1 MSSHGR
7 EAVCCGS
14 AAQSLGGIA
23 AQDFAALDQAA
34 VKLICADGRFSVPAQ
49 QMGRLLG
56 ERIAMERGGKSLRL
70 DEALST
76 LVSACGCECVLH
88 SHFLQR
94 TPDGALLQITG
105 CTTVLGWEIPAVNR
119 AVCGFDAG
127 LFEGFLSSATGKS
140 VGVEETACL
149 GLGDFSCEFKITVDS
164 AQAVNG
170 EREGVGDGNC

>member
-14 AAQSLGGIA
+14 AEQSLGGIA
-23 AQDFAALDQAA
+23 AQDFAALDKAA

-56 ERIAMERGGKSLRL
+56 ERIAMERGGRHLCL

-76 LVSACGCECVLH
+76 LVSACGCDCVLH

-105 CTTVLGWEIPAVNR
+105 CTTVLGWEIPSVNR
-119 AVCGFDAG
+119 TVCGFDAG

-149 GLGDFSCEFKITVDS
+149 GMGDSSCEFEITLHP
-164 AQAVNG
+164 AQAANS
-170 EREGVGDGNC
+170 EQEGV

>member
-1 MSSHGR
+1 MSTHGR

-14 AAQSLGGIA
+14 GVQSFGGLDV
-23 AQDFAALDQAA
+23 QDFAALDQIA
-34 VKLICADGRFSVPAQ
+34 VKLICADGRFSTPAW

-56 ERIAMERGGKSLRL
+56 ERIAIERCTKSLSQ

-76 LVSACGCECVLH
+76 LVSACGCECALQ

-94 TPDGALLQITG
+94 NPDGALLQITG
-105 CTTVLGWEIPAVNR
+105 CTTVLDWEIPCVNR

-127 LFEGFLSSATGKS
+127 LFEGFLSAAIGKS

-149 GLGDFSCEFKITVDS
+149 GLGDSSCKFQITLHP
-164 AQAVNG
+164 AQAMNG
-170 EREGVGDGNC
+170 ERKGVKDGNC

>member
-1 MSSHGR
+1 MTNHER
-7 EAVCCGS
+7 ETVCCGS
-14 AAQSLGGIA
+14 APQSFGGIA

-34 VKLICADGRFSVPAQ
+34 VKLICAYGRFSVPAQ

-56 ERIAMERGGKSLRL
+56 ERIAMERGGRHLCL

-76 LVSACGCECVLH
+76 LVSACGCECALH
-88 SHFLQR
+88 SHFLQKS
-94 TPDGALLQITG
+94 PDGALLQITG
-105 CTTVLGWEIPAVNR
+105 CTTVLGWEIPSVNR

-149 GLGDFSCEFKITVDS
+149 GMGDSSCEFKITLHP
-164 AQAVNG
+164 AQAANS
-170 EREGVGDGNC
+170 EQEGV

>member
-23 AQDFAALDQAA
+23 AQDFAALDQIA
-34 VKLICADGRFSVPAQ
+34 VRLICEDGRFSAPAR

-56 ERIAMERGGKSLRL
+56 ERIAIERGGKLLCL

-76 LVSACGCECVLH
+76 LVSACGCECALH
-88 SHFLQR
+88 SHFLQKS
-94 TPDGALLQITG
+94 PDGALLQITG
-105 CTTVLGWEIPAVNR
+105 CATVLGWEIPSVNR
-119 AVCGFDAG
+119 TVCGFDAG

-149 GLGDFSCEFKITVDS
+149 GLGDSSCEFEITLHP
-164 AQAVNG
+164 AQAANS
-170 EREGVGDGNC
+170 EQEGV